1 MITCSSVLCFAY
13 GITLL
18 PGVTCSHS
26 EERHSVLLKRRYPSK
41 EFCFLVNWDCLY
53 HFYIFLLNFFSFSFN
68 QCKNY
73 TVFFGGYSAIFQNH
87 KYNPGLI
94 RLNLIYLICFIFD
107 TFTLLLLLLY
117 KTHSKLL
124 LIVNTS

>member
-53 HFYIFLLNFFSFSFN
+53 HFYIFLLNFFLF
-68 QCKNY
+68 
-73 TVFFGGYSAIFQNH
+73 
-87 KYNPGLI
+87 
-94 RLNLIYLICFIFD
+94 
-107 TFTLLLLLLY
+107 
-117 KTHSKLL
+117 L
-124 LIVNTS
+124 LINVKIIQFFLGGTVQYFKTTSTILD